1 MRTIAGALIDA
12 LDDLGVRHVFGVG
25 GANIEHVFDALHQRG
40 AGRISSFLAK
50 REDGAAFMADGI
62 ARAYGTLGVCCC
74 TSGGGMMNL
83 AVGLAEAHNDGIP
96 VLALVGQSPAVS
108 DGLGA
113 FQESTG
119 RPGTVDAH
127 GLLRSITKY
136 TGRITGSDDCWVQ
149 LRAAL
154 TAALSGRPG
163 PAALLVP
170 RDVFAAPAGPAPAD
184 WPAGLSEFAARQEVP
199 PEPLREVFDAL
210 SRAVAPVLL
219 LGPELRSSPDGD
231 AVVAFARRARI
242 PVATSMSNRG
252 DVDEDD
258 PLYLGVVGVAGHPS
272 VHRYLLE
279 QADLVVAAGSDLGFL
294 TRGPILDL
302 KPDRVVVIAHDGS
315 VARRS
320 ASADLVLEADAGRMF
335 RALGDLLTAEPFQA
349 PPFEYELRHYTPEL
363 EVESVVPAEDSLLA
377 SEAIDLLGEYLRPGD
392 RVLTDAGNC
401 GAAAA
406 HLITLPPGGRAFTAF
421 GMGGMGYT
429 VPAAIGMQLG
439 APSGRTVVML
449 GDGAFLMNGLE
460 IHTAVELGLPI
471 LYVVFNNAGHAMC
484 ASRQRQMFGGRIE
497 GSLYHPV
504 DVVSVARGL
513 GRPDDLWV
521 GSAGALPELRAL
533 LADYHAGHD
542 DRPGVLELRLLRDEI
557 PPMMPFVAADAPTH
571 ALTGRRV
578 RPGDRS

>member
-1 MRTIAGALIDA
+1 MRTVADA
-12 LDDLGVRHVFGVG
+12 LVEALDELGVRHVFGVG
-25 GANIEHVFDALHQRG
+25 GANIEHVFDALHQRP
-40 AGRISSFLAK
+40 AGRISSVLAK
-50 REDGAAFMADGI
+50 REDGAAFMADGV
-62 ARAYGTLGVCCC
+62 ARAYGTLGVCCA

-83 AVGLAEAHNDGIP
+83 AVGLAESHNDGIP
-96 VLALVGQSPAVS
+96 VLALVGQSPAAA

-127 GLLRSITKY
+127 GLLTSITKY
-136 TGRITGSDDCWVQ
+136 TGRITGGDDCWAQ

-154 TAALSGRPG
+154 TAAVSGRPG

-184 WPAGLSEFAARQEVP
+184 WPAELSEFTARQEVP
-199 PEPLREVFDAL
+199 PESLRDVFDAL
-210 SRAVAPVLL
+210 TRAVAPVLI
-219 LGPELRSSPDGD
+219 LGPELRSSSDGD

-252 DVDEDD
+252 DLDEDD

-294 TRGPILDL
+294 TRAPIVDL
-302 KPDRVVVIAHDGS
+302 KSDRVVVIAHDGS
-315 VARRS
+315 VARRCG
-320 ASADLVLEADAGRMF
+320 SADLVLEADAGRIF
-335 RALGDLLTAEPFQA
+335 RALDDLLSVEPFQA
-349 PPFEYELRHYTPEL
+349 PPFEYELRHYTPQL

-377 SEAIDLLGEYLRPGD
+377 SEAIDVLGTYLRPGD

-401 GAAAA
+401 GASAS
-406 HLITLPPGGRAFTAF
+406 HLITLPSGGRAFTAL

-429 VPAAIGMQLG
+429 VPAAIGMQLN
-439 APSGRTVVML
+439 APSGRSVVIL

-471 LYVVFNNAGHAMC
+471 LYVVFNNAAHAMC
-484 ASRQRQMFGGRIE
+484 ASRQRQMFAGRLE
-497 GSLYHPV
+497 GSRYHPV
-504 DVVSVARGL
+504 DVCSVARGL
-513 GRPDDLWV
+513 GRPDGLWV
-521 GSAGALPELRAL
+521 GSAGALPELSAL
-533 LADYHAGHD
+533 LADYHAGHE
-542 DRPGVLELRLLRDEI
+542 DRPGVLELRLSRDEI
-557 PPMMPFVAADAPTH
+557 PPMMPFVPADAPTH
-571 ALTGRRV
+571 ALSGRRV